1 MTYYSGN
8 SGKIKFVRSDTE
20 LTDNGETGW
29 KSIETR
35 IQNWT
40 LNTSANL
47 LDSTHLGCWDK
58 KSEYG
63 LRTTTGNFRVFYYID
78 DKDSTVNN
86 TQSQPKNNAGSWFIN
101 ALLRA
106 ATSAGEADL
115 PPYPDISNYLDSNR
129 SLTVRLRLYLR
140 EPSTN
145 VRDFFDFDANLTS
158 ISVGMAVNE
167 LTMVDVNYE
176 ATGQIRR
183 SNA

>member
-8 SGKIKFVRSDTE
+8 TGKIKFVRSDVV
-20 LTDNGETGW
+20 LSDNGETGW
-29 KSIETR
+29 KDVETR

-40 LNTSANL
+40 LNTSVNL
-47 LDSTHLGCWDK
+47 LDATHLGCWDK

-78 DKDSTVNN
+78 DADSTVNN
-86 TQSQPKNNAGSWFIN
+86 TQSQPKNNAGSWFIS

-106 ATSAGEADL
+106 ATSAGEGDL
-115 PPYPDISNYLDSNR
+115 PAYSDQGSFADSNR

-140 EPSTN
+140 ETSTN

-158 ISVGMAVNE
+158 ISVGMNVGE

-183 SNA
+183 NNA